1 MIHKNHALGPE
12 GRRTTVPIAMGP
24 EGQIADLEVGQGP
37 EREAGP
43 EGPDLLVGP
52 EGPGREAGRLGRDL
66 QVGPEGQEQKAGPE
80 GQGHTVDDVLS
91 PDPLMQGNG
100 PKGRTAGTP
109 SLENLAAIL
118 ILVPQMTPMNHMII
132 MRILSMKMIRQIIR
146 GTSVMMRGLDLTLIN
161 TKQLTN

>member
-37 EREAGP
+37 EREAGL

-52 EGPGREAGRLGRDL
+52 EGPEREAGRLGRDL

-80 GQGHTVDDVLS
+80 GQENGTCTETLPVLGGLCQLKCMS
-91 PDPLMQGNG
+91 SVNM
-100 PKGRTAGTP
+100 
-109 SLENLAAIL
+109 AI
-118 ILVPQMTPMNHMII
+118 
-132 MRILSMKMIRQIIR
+132 
-146 GTSVMMRGLDLTLIN
+146 
-161 TKQLTN
+161 